1 MGIVVVE
8 KAGCEDGVGRPKH
21 DRTASRRCVRVQGWE
36 EYEYLDPDEYPNPNT
51 VQVY

>member
-1 MGIVVVE
+1 VRTVLDGRSMTERLHG
-8 KAGCEDGVGRPKH
+8 AACGCRVGK
-21 DRTASRRCVRVQGWE
+21 